1 MLQSRAAWASTGEGA
16 WPAATDGGGAEKKAR
31 IYYQEPQRDKMLAKC
46 AAPQKAGQMQAKLFF
61 GCALK
66 QETDAWTRHYR
77 WVKLETEV
85 GGGALV
91 GLDRGIVQK
100 RRKSAKC
107 TRNGER
113 RINSWQTLVSATLPP
128 LRCLLW
134 YIATV

>member
-85 GGGALV
+85 GSRGGALLGWAEV
-91 GLDRGIVQK
+91 LCKSEERVQ
-100 RRKSAKC
+100 SAQGTEK
-107 TRNGER
+107 G
-113 RINSWQTLVSATLPP
+113 A
-128 LRCLLW
+128 
-134 YIATV
+134 